1 MNEDI
6 DYSIILP
13 KDDKLTSIPLDMIN
27 RIAAGLEDPYDVAS
41 SYGYTR
47 SQLDKLSQFPPFAQ
61 AIDQKRREFDE
72 SGITY
77 KNKMKLFA
85 ENMADDLYQ
94 LAASPEASARTKLD
108 ALEYFTKAADLI
120 PKQKQTAE
128 DGPKF
133 VVNINIPDIGNAN
146 VVATTL
152 EHEELDF
159 DPADFELLPTTESSS
174 VSDEREVHRSSD
186 RASGQHEDD
195 SGDCEDSVPRSED
208 EGL

>member
-27 RIAAGLEDPYDVAS
+27 RIAAGLEDPYEVAS

-47 SQLDKLSQFPPFAQ
+47 TQLEKLSQFPPFKN

-72 SGITY
+72 NGITY

-85 ENMADDLYQ
+85 EYMADDLYAM
-94 LAASPEASARTKLD
+94 AASPEASAKTKLD

-120 PKQKQTAE
+120 PKQKLSAE

-133 VVNINIPDIGNAN
+133 VVNINIPDIGDAD
-146 VVATTL
+146 VTTTL

-159 DPADFELLPTTESSS
+159 DPADFELLPTEKSGAI
-174 VSDEREVHRSSD
+174 SDERGVHRSSD
-186 RASGQHEDD
+186 RASGQHKDD
-195 SGDCEDSVPRSED
+195 SGDCEDSLPRSED